1 MRRIGNTPILKENEI
16 KSVFENPKRISSDSF
31 IILYKNGKEKK
42 VAFTVKKGNY
52 KNIVERNRMKRILR
66 KLFLEYESDFFENM
80 NYVLIANR
88 KILQKDLEQLREE
101 FFSVVK
107 KVKQL

>member
-16 KSVFENPKRISSDSF
+16 KNVFENPKRISSDSF
-31 IILYKNGKEKK
+31 ILLYKIGNKKK

-66 KLFLEYESDFFENM
+66 KLFLENESDFVENVS
-80 NYVLIANR
+80 YVFIANR
-88 KILQKDLEQLREE
+88 KILQKNSQQLKEE
-101 FFSVVK
+101 FSVVIK
-107 KVKQL
+107 KVKQQ

>member
-1 MRRIGNTPILKENEI
+1 MRRIGNTPILKESEI

-31 IILYKNGKEKK
+31 VLLYKNGKEKK

-66 KLFLEYESDFFENM
+66 KLFLENESGFVENM
-80 NYVLIANR
+80 NYVFIANR
-88 KILQKDLEQLREE
+88 KILQKDIEQLKEE